1 MDSDTASV
9 RSSRQLSG
17 LERVPRAAE
26 HRRWSMSQEAHSSS
40 RKRRLDGGGRHSPVF
55 TLTESRIGVTFTGNM
70 EDSILLVKAGRDAIS
85 RARNGMKYAGI
96 PAMSPQLPELW
107 FVSPTGSPVTV

>member
-26 HRRWSMSQEAHSSS
+26 HRSWSMSQEAHSSS
-40 RKRRLDGGGRHSPVF
+40 RKCRLDGGGRHSPVF

-85 RARNGMKYAGI
+85 GARNGMKYAGI

>member
-26 HRRWSMSQEAHSSS
+26 HRHWSMSQEAHSSS
-40 RKRRLDGGGRHSPVF
+40 RKCRLDGGGRHSPVF

-85 RARNGMKYAGI
+85 GARNGMKYAGI

-107 FVSPTGSPVTV
+107 FVSPTGSPVTL

>member
-1 MDSDTASV
+1 MDSDTDSV

-40 RKRRLDGGGRHSPVF
+40 RKCRLDGGGRHSPVF

-85 RARNGMKYAGI
+85 GARNGMKYAGI